1 MLKRKICIVTG
12 TRAEYGLL
20 YWLLKEVESDQNLQ
34 LQLVVTGSHLSPEF
48 GMTYEQIEKDGFTIN
63 ERIEMLL
70 SSDTPVGV
78 TKSLGLATIGFAEA
92 FDRLK
97 PDILVVL
104 GDRYEIL
111 AAAQAAMIARIPIA
125 HISGGET
132 TEGVI
137 DEAIRHSVTKM
148 SHFHFVGAEEY
159 RRRVIQLGESPDRVF
174 NFGDI
179 GLDNIN
185 RLDFMSKSDF
195 EESIG
200 FQLGETNFLVTYHP
214 VSLSSENPQ
223 LAVEALFSALDK
235 FRDTRVIITKPNADP
250 GSRGILEMIDQYA
263 ASQPGRVY
271 ACTSLGQIRYLSAMR
286 LSDVVIGNSSS
297 GIVEAPALGKPTVNI
312 GKRQSGRLKA
322 SSIIDTGETCEEIYN
337 AINMACSLEFQKVA
351 ASTTSV
357 YGVGNTSKLIKEFF
371 NTVDLDNILMKKFY
385 DL

>member
-1 MLKRKICIVTG
+1 MAKRKICVVTG

-20 YWLLKEVESDQNLQ
+20 YWLLKEIESDEELQ

-48 GMTYEQIEKDGFTIN
+48 GMTHERIEEDGFPIH
-63 ERIEMLL
+63 EKIEMLL

-78 TKSLGLATIGFAEA
+78 TKSLGLATIGFADA
-92 FDRLK
+92 FDRLR
-97 PDILVVL
+97 PDIVVVL

-111 AAAQAAMIARIPIA
+111 AAAQAAMVARIPIA

-185 RLDFMSKSDF
+185 RLDLMSRSDL
-195 EESIG
+195 EESLG
-200 FQLGETNFLVTYHP
+200 FELGKTNFLVTYHP

-223 LAVEALFSALDK
+223 AAVKALFSALDQFPDAK
-235 FRDTRVIITKPNADP
+235 VIITKPNADP
-250 GSRGILEMIDQYA
+250 GSRVILEMIDQYA
-263 ASQPGRVY
+263 AGQPERVY
-271 ACTSLGQIRYLSAMR
+271 ACTSLGQVRYLSAMKIA
-286 LSDVVIGNSSS
+286 DVVIGNSSS
-297 GIVEAPALGKPTVNI
+297 GIVEAPAMGKPTVNI
-312 GKRQSGRLKA
+312 GRRQSGRLKA
-322 SSIIDTGETCEEIYN
+322 DSIIDSGETYEEIFD
-337 AINMACSLEFQKVA
+337 AIRKACSADFQLA
-351 ASTTSV
+351 AANTTSL

-371 NTVDLDNILMKKFY
+371 KSVQLHDVLMKKFY

>member
-1 MLKRKICIVTG
+1 MTG

-20 YWLLKEVESDQNLQ
+20 YWLLKEVESDQDLH

-63 ERIEMLL
+63 EKIEMLL
-70 SSDTPVGV
+70 SSDSPVGV
-78 TKSLGLATIGFAEA
+78 TKSLGLATIGFADA

-159 RRRVIQLGESPDRVF
+159 RRRVIQLGEWPDRVF

-195 EESIG
+195 EKSIG
-200 FQLGETNFLVTYHP
+200 FKLGKTNFLVTYHP
-214 VSLSSENPQ
+214 VSLSDENPE
-223 LAVEALFSALDK
+223 LAVEALFAALDK
-235 FRDTRVIITKPNADP
+235 FRDAKVIITKPNADP
-250 GSRGILEMIDQYA
+250 GSRRILEMIDQYA
-263 ASQPGRVY
+263 ANQPDRVY
-271 ACTSLGQIRYLSAMR
+271 ACTSLGQIRYLSAMK
-286 LSDVVIGNSSS
+286 LADVVIGNSSS
-297 GIVEAPALGKPTVNI
+297 GIVEAPAMGKPTVNI

-337 AINMACSLEFQKVA
+337 AIKTACSLEFQQIA
-351 ASTTSV
+351 ANTTSV
-357 YGVGNTSKLIKEFF
+357 YGMGNTAKLIKEFF
-371 NTVDLDNILMKKFY
+371 KSVDLNNVLMKKFY